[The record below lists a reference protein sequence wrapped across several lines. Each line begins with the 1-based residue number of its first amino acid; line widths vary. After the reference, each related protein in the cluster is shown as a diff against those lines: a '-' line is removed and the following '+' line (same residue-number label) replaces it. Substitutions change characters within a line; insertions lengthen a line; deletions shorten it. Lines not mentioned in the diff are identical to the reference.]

1 MNTGLDQRLQLKNL
15 QNMCIGEYMH
25 KGIPISPAK
34 LRPIRFAIPQ
44 LLHITVNKIGYL
56 FNLINRFNFIVC

>member
-1 MNTGLDQRLQLKNL
+1 
-15 QNMCIGEYMH
+15 MCIGEYMH
-25 KGIPISPAK
+25 KGIPINPAK